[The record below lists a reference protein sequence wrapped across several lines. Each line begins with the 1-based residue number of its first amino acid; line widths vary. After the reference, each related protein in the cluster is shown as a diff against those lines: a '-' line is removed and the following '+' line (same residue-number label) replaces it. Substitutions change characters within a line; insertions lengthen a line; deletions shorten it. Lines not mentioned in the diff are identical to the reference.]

1 MLSELISLISS
12 SLPVNNV
19 AVLQKVW
26 DHHAKVSGYAP
37 VSHGLGLIVDT
48 ERDIL
53 PHRVINRLRI
63 GSTSTPRKVKEIV
76 ALMNCFR
83 RTKLFVVDGDF
94 SIPLLS
100 VLRQFDEFQIVA
112 VFHQPPDMLEG
123 CLKGCESNLVDHA
136 ICVSMNQMEMLAD
149 LVGVSNVSFIPHG
162 VTCSWFTPSKST
174 PKEFQFLTV
183 GVHRRDF
190 VLLQKI
196 ARKLKS
202 VLPNVKVKVVLPKR
216 YLPSCL
222 TSDCID
228 FEFDVTDE
236 RLLQLYR
243 ESYALIM
250 PLEAATAN
258 NAILE
263 AMSCGLPVIASNIGG
278 IPDYVTPECGFLCSN
293 DEDSFISAAK
303 KLVADPSLRYQC
315 GRFAREKACEF
326 DWSTIRSQLQQ
337 LLKNL

>member
-1 MLSELISLISS
+1 MLSELISLVSS

-53 PHRVINRLRI
+53 PYRVINRLRI
-63 GSTSTPRKVKEIV
+63 GTTSTPRKVKEIV
-76 ALMNCFR
+76 ALMKFFR
-83 RTKLFVVDGDF
+83 RTKLFVVDGDC
-94 SIPLLS
+94 SIPILS
-100 VLRQFDEFQIVA
+100 VLRQFEEFQIAA
-112 VFHQPPDMLEG
+112 VFHQPPDMLERF
-123 CLKGCESNLVDHA
+123 LQGCESDFVDHA
-136 ICVSMNQMEMLAD
+136 ICVSKNQMGMLVD

-162 VTCSWFTPSKST
+162 VNCSWFTPSESV
-174 PKEFQFLTV
+174 PKAYQFLSV

-196 ARKLKS
+196 ARKLKFE
-202 VLPNVKVKVVLPKR
+202 LPDVKVKVVLPKR
-216 YLPSCL
+216 YLPSSL

-278 IPDYVTPECGFLCSN
+278 IPDYVFPECGFLCNN
-293 DEDSFISAAK
+293 DEGSFVSAVK
-303 KLVADPSLRYQC
+303 KLVADPSLRHQC
-315 GRFAREKACEF
+315 GRFARKKASEF
-326 DWSTIRSQLQQ
+326 DWSTVRSQLQK
-337 LLKNL
+337 LLKKL